1 MLALGSFRIHLIRA
15 GVYHWDGGAFFGVVP
30 KTLWGG
36 RIPCDE
42 QNRVP
47 AGFNCYLI
55 DTGTQ
60 KILIET
66 GGGDRHDDVARQRM
80 KLAPERNLLT
90 SGLRAVG
97 CAPGEIDLVINTH
110 LHWDHCGGNTIGD
123 GAPAFSNARYVTQ
136 RSEWEHAQE
145 RHPRDAVSY
154 RDINYAPLLAS
165 GQMELIDGD
174 AELSPG
180 VRVQVVRG
188 HNASMMIVLVES
200 QGETFCMWADLIPLS
215 VNLPPTWVAAFDL
228 FPVETI
234 DNKTRLLRQAAEE
247 QWWCGFG
254 HDHAIAF
261 TKIQQDAKNRYSLTP
276 TPIQNPS

>member
-1 MLALGSFRIHLIRA
+1 
-15 GVYHWDGGAFFGVVP
+15 
-30 KTLWGG
+30 
-36 RIPCDE
+36 
-42 QNRVP
+42 VP
-47 AGFNCYLI
+47 AGFNCYMVET
-55 DTGTQ
+55 DTQ

-66 GGGDRHDDVARQRM
+66 GGGDRHDDPSRKRM
-80 KLAPERNLLT
+80 NLSPERDLLLN
-90 SGLRAVG
+90 GLHAAG
-97 CAPGEIDLVINTH
+97 HAPGEIDLVINTH
-110 LHWDHCGGNTIGD
+110 LHWDHCGGNTIGN
-123 GAPAFSNARYVTQ
+123 GEPTFPNARYVTQ

-174 AELSPG
+174 AVSYRDINYAPLLASGQMELIDGDAVLAPG
-180 VRVQVVRG
+180 IRVQVVRG

-200 QGETFCMWADLIPLS
+200 QGETFCLWADLIPLA

-234 DNKTRLLRQAAEE
+234 DNKARLLRQAADQ

-261 TKIQQDAKNRYSLTP
+261 AKIRQDGNRYSLSQT
-276 TPIQNPS
+276 TA